1 MTYLLKT
8 KEISSLEMIWN
19 LTLGTNPNFE
29 FLDKLSVLF
38 LVGDINLVFGIEKC
52 DATCDLFAL

>member
-8 KEISSLEMIWN
+8 KEIRRLEMIWN
-19 LTLGTNPNFE
+19 LTLGTNPNYE
-29 FLDKLSVLF
+29 FLDKLSELF
-38 LVGDINLVFGIEKC
+38 LVCDFNLVFGIEKY